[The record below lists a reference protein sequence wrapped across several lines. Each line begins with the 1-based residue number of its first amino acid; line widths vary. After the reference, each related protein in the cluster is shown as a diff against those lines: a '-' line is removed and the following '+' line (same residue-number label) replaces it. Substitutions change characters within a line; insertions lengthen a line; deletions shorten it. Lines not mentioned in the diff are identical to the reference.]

1 MKIYTI
7 GHGNKKADVFLS
19 ELVSF
24 GVEFVLDIR
33 SKPYS
38 KWSPHF
44 NREELKTLLHENKIR
59 YVYFGDSLGGLP
71 DDRSCYDDGKVNYTT
86 LQGKDFF
93 QAGIKRLHT
102 AADKGYKVAL
112 MCSESAPGDCH
123 RSKLIGEVLQE
134 DGIEVVHITG
144 SNSSITQTE
153 AILEATGGAG
163 TEDLFGSIDLTSR
176 KKYE

>member
-7 GHGNKKADVFLS
+7 GHGNKKAETFLA
-19 ELVSF
+19 ELASF
-24 GVEFVLDIR
+24 GIEFVLDIR

-44 NREELKTLLHENKIR
+44 NRDELQDLLKQNNIR

-71 DDRSCYDDGKVNYTT
+71 SDRSCYDGGKVNYSTV
-86 LQGKDFF
+86 QEKDFF
-93 QAGIKRLHT
+93 KAGIARLHT

-123 RSKLIGEVLQE
+123 RSKLIGEVLLE
-134 DGIEVVHITG
+134 DGIEVIHITG
-144 SNSSITQTE
+144 SNLSISQNE

-163 TEDLFGSIDLTSR
+163 TEDLFGSVDLTSR
-176 KKYE
+176 KRYE